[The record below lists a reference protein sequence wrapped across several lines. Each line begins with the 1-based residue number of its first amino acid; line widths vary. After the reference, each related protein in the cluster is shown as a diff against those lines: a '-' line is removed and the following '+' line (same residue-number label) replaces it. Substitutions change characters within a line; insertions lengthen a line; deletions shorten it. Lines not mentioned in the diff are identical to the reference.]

1 MDEITIRRTVDQP
14 VLAIRHAVPS
24 SMFQAT
30 DIEMPIDAALV
41 AVTS

>member
-30 DIEMPIDAALV
+30 EIDAAVV